1 MDELD
6 DDLTRGYGRW
16 RALEDEGRE
25 DDADAAFAP
34 VFRRAMADQ
43 PVSLAFTARAMAAV
57 NAAAERDLRRAQ
69 RTRKVLVPLGAAAAA
84 GLLYASGGFLASA
97 MATSVMWVMNLLVDT
112 VVGAA
117 KTADT
122 GIDLWSLASSLGRA
136 AAAFMSSPA
145 VTISIIAIQGIAM
158 LALIALQRLLGSDRE
173 FYQ

>member
-1 MDELD
+1 MGELD
-6 DDLTRGYGRW
+6 NDLTRAYGRW
-16 RALEDEGRE
+16 RALEEDGRD

-34 VFRRAMADQ
+34 VFRQAMEAR
-43 PVSLAFTARAMAAV
+43 PVSLAVTARTMTAV
-57 NAAAERDLRRAQ
+57 TAAAEQDARRAR

-84 GLLYASGGFLASA
+84 GLLYATGSYLVSA
-97 MATSVMWVMNLLVDT
+97 MATSVMWVMNLLVGT

-122 GIDLWSLASSLGRA
+122 GVDLWSLASSLGRA

-145 VTISIIAIQGIAM
+145 VTVSIIAIQGVAM

-173 FYQ
+173 FYR